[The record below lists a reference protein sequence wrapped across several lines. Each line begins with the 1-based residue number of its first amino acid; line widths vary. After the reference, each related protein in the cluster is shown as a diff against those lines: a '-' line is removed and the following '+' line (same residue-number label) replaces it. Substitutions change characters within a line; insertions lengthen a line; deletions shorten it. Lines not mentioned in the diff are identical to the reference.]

1 MVVYQDADAFS
12 ASLVFNQIEQNV
24 PVSSYPWELIIVS
37 KLDYILNSLVLTH
50 CHSADAR
57 EIFQG
62 RDDEDKG
69 GP

>member
-1 MVVYQDADAFS
+1 M
-12 ASLVFNQIEQNV
+12 
-24 PVSSYPWELIIVS
+24 
-37 KLDYILNSLVLTH
+37 DYILNSLVLTH

-69 GP
+69 GPWYMAHVHTEVKGKGM